1 MSRLDELLGEI
12 QSKEATSAAKKPWN
26 PQHCGDIDI
35 RIATDGTWYH
45 EGRPFQ
51 RASLVSLFAS
61 VLRREADGEYYLLTP
76 AEKMRIQVDD
86 APFVVTQ
93 MEHIIEQGHPT
104 LLFTTNLDEQVIA
117 DAAHPIRVEFDPVT
131 AEPRPYIHCR
141 DNLDALIN
149 RNVYMALVNIGT
161 LFQQDDGTHL
171 GVSSQGVRF
180 DLGSVEG

>member
-1 MSRLDELLGEI
+1 MSRLDELLVEI
-12 QSKEATSAAKKPWN
+12 QSNEAASAAKKPWN

-35 RIATDGTWYH
+35 RIAADGTWYH

-51 RASLVSLFAS
+51 RSSLVSLFAS

-93 MEHIIEQGHPT
+93 MEQIIEQGQPT

-117 DAAHPIRVEFDPVT
+117 DTTHPIRVAFDPDT

-141 DNLDALIN
+141 DNLDALIS
-149 RNVYMALVNIGT
+149 RNVYMELVNIGT
-161 LFQQDDGTHL
+161 LFRKKDRTHM
-171 GVSSQGVRF
+171 GVCSQGIQF
-180 DLGSVEG
+180 DLGSVEE